1 MKTLLLCL
9 LFSACLLA
17 ETPKTFTLKNK
28 AGMEAVIT
36 NYGGILMSLKV
47 PGRAGKLEDVVIGFD
62 KPEDYIAKKEHP
74 YFGALVGRYGN
85 RIGKAQFSIDG
96 KVHKL
101 AANNGPNSLH
111 GGLVGFDKKF
121 WNARQSGNTLTLELV
136 SKDEE
141 EGFPGELRVKV
152 VYTLSD
158 NNALHIDYSATT
170 NKPTVVNLTNHSYF
184 NLGGT
189 STKHVMGHVLKVNA
203 SKFTPVDK
211 DLIPTGELRAVAGTP
226 FDFTK
231 PAPIGSRIEQKDEQ
245 LKMGGGYDH
254 NFVFDKGITAT
265 PQLVVEAYDPAS
277 GRLME
282 VLTTEPGVQFYT
294 ANFLD
299 GTIVGKGGV
308 KLEKRHAFCLETQHF
323 PDSPNQPNFPSTLLR
338 PGNTYKSSTV
348 FHFKVR

>member
-1 MKTLLLCL
+1 MKIVLLSL

-17 ETPKTFTLKNK
+17 QTPKTFTLKNK

-36 NYGGILMSLKV
+36 DYGGILMSLKV
-47 PGRAGKLEDVVIGFD
+47 PGRAGKLEDVVLGFD

-85 RIGKAQFSIDG
+85 RIAKAQFSIDG
-96 KVHKL
+96 KIHKL
-101 AANNGPNSLH
+101 AANNGTNSLH

-121 WNARQSGNTLTLELV
+121 WAARQSGNTLTLELV

-158 NNALHIDYSATT
+158 NNALRIDYSATT

-189 STKHVMGHVLKVNA
+189 ASKHVMGHVLKLHA
-203 SKFTPVDK
+203 AKFTPVDK
-211 DLIPTGELRAVAGTP
+211 NLIPTGELRAVTGTP

-231 PAPIGSRIEQKDEQ
+231 PTPIGARIEEQDEQ

-254 NFVFDKGITAT
+254 NFVFDKGITAA
-265 PQLVVEAYDPAS
+265 PQLVAEVYDPAS

-282 VLTTEPGVQFYT
+282 VSTTEPGVQFYT

-299 GTIVGKGGV
+299 GKIVGKGGV

-323 PDSPNQPNFPSTLLR
+323 PDSPNQPAFPTTLLR
-338 PGNTYKSSTV
+338 PGNTYKTSTV
-348 FHFKVR
+348 FQFKVR